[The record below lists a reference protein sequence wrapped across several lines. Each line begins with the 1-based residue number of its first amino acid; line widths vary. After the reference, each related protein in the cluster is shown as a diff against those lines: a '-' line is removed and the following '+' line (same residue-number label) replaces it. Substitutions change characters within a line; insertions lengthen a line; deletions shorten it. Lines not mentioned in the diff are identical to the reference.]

1 MKDDLRAIGI
11 RMMAMV
17 VVVGIITV
25 SLVEC
30 DRHEKQL
37 ITDCLRAGRAPAE
50 CGMATR
56 SCP

>member
-1 MKDDLRAIGI
+1 
-11 RMMAMV
+11 MMAMV